1 MSEKS
6 LCWGC
11 YRADHFLHDGFYCP
25 WAANFVPVNGWSA
38 IPSRIVSAE
47 IDEIIDSFEV
57 VECPLFTAEKKKERR
72 GK

>member
-1 MSEKS
+1 MSDKS
-6 LCWGC
+6 LCWRC

-25 WAANFVPVNGWSA
+25 WAANFIPVNGWKVDPA
-38 IPSRIVSAE
+38 RIVSDE